1 MNDFLEEG
9 SNEMSQ
15 MKCPNQTDDVYG
27 IKTVGSRKKTFVLWR
42 EVVMAYAAPAIM
54 AGIGG
59 LVTADRGLQIGALTT
74 IGGASALMAL
84 IIGLLLRSR
93 VGHMRWVIG
102 APHLVV
108 VGGFALA
115 GSLCGLCAAWI
126 TSDLLE
132 IRIPGNHLAWVDRV
146 WTDFPLSGFIAST
159 IVTWR
164 WRLAVTTNFSSK
176 RRIKK

>member
-1 MNDFLEEG
+1 MN
-9 SNEMSQ
+9 Q
-15 MKCPNQTDDVYG
+15 MKYPYPPDDAYG
-27 IKTVGSRKKTFVLWR
+27 IKTVGSRKKPFALWR

-84 IIGLLLRSR
+84 MIGLILRSR
-93 VGHMRWVIG
+93 VGHMRWVTG

-108 VGGFALA
+108 VGGFAIA
-115 GSLCGLCAAWI
+115 GSLYGLCAAWV
-126 TSDLLE
+126 TSGVLE
-132 IRIPGNHLAWVDRV
+132 LMMPGHHLAWVDRV
-146 WTDFPLSGFIAST
+146 WIDFPLSGFIAST

-164 WRLAVTTNFSSK
+164 WRLAVTTHLTSK
-176 RRIKK
+176 RRRKK

>member
-1 MNDFLEEG
+1 MN
-9 SNEMSQ
+9 Q
-15 MKCPNQTDDVYG
+15 MKYGNQTDDVYG
-27 IKTVGSRKKTFVLWR
+27 IKAVGSKKKTFILWR

-84 IIGLLLRSR
+84 MIGLLLRSR

-108 VGGFALA
+108 VGVFALA
-115 GSLCGLCAAWI
+115 GSSFGLYAAWV
-126 TSDLLE
+126 TSVALE
-132 IRIPGNHLAWVDRV
+132 IMIPSYHLAWADRV
-146 WTDFPLSGFIAST
+146 WIDFPLSGFIAST

-176 RRIKK
+176 RRRKK

>member
-1 MNDFLEEG
+1 MNK
-9 SNEMSQ
+9 
-15 MKCPNQTDDVYG
+15 MKYPNQTDAVYG
-27 IKTVGSRKKTFVLWR
+27 IKTTGSKKKIFILWR
-42 EVVMAYAAPAIM
+42 EVVMAYAAPASM

-84 IIGLLLRSR
+84 MIGLLLRIR
-93 VGHMRWVIG
+93 VGRIRWVIA

-108 VGGFALA
+108 VGMFALA
-115 GSLCGLCAAWI
+115 GSLFGLYAAWL
-126 TSDLLE
+126 TAVLLE
-132 IRIPGNHLAWVDRV
+132 FMNPSHHLAWVGRV

-164 WRLAVTTNFSSK
+164 WRLAVTTHFSTK
-176 RRIKK
+176 RRR

>member
-1 MNDFLEEG
+1 
-9 SNEMSQ
+9 
-15 MKCPNQTDDVYG
+15 MKYSNQTDDVYG
-27 IKTVGSRKKTFVLWR
+27 TKAAGSKKKTFVLWR

-84 IIGLLLRSR
+84 LIGLLLCSR

-108 VGGFALA
+108 VGVFAVA
-115 GSLCGLCAAWI
+115 GSSFGLYAAWV
-126 TSDLLE
+126 TSLLLE
-132 IRIPGNHLAWVDRV
+132 NMILSNHLAWLGRI
-146 WTDFPLSGFIAST
+146 WIDFPLSGFIAST

-164 WRLAVTTNFSSK
+164 WCLAVTTNYSSK
-176 RRIKK
+176 RRRKK